1 MAKKKQARKA
11 KPAAKA
17 RTMKRP
23 AAKAKTKA
31 TANRKSVLSAKK
43 PAQKAPAKS
52 KALAEGYQWINT
64 VLVVRDMEAAIDFYS
79 RALGFKLRLSMPGPD
94 GKLMHA
100 ELMHND
106 SVIMLGPENPE
117 RQSFAPS
124 GPTAHTIYMYVEDV
138 DSVTNRAANH
148 GARVVDPVKD
158 QFWGDRTAVLIDPQ
172 GHSWML
178 ATHVRDMSPEDMQMP
193 QG

>member
-1 MAKKKQARKA
+1 MAKKKKTKAKA

-17 RTMKRP
+17 RSMKKP
-23 AAKAKTKA
+23 AAKAKAKA
-31 TANRKSVLSAKK
+31 SPKRKSAAKK
-43 PAQKAPAKS
+43 PAQTAKTGS
-52 KALAEGYQWINT
+52 KALAQGYQWINT
-64 VLVVRDMEAAIDFYS
+64 FLVVRDMQDAIDFYS
-79 RALGFKLRLSMPGPD
+79 NALGFKLRMSMPGPD

-106 SVIMLGPENPE
+106 SVVMLGPENPE
-117 RQSFAPS
+117 RGAHAPS

-138 DSVTNRAANH
+138 DSVANRAANL
-148 GARVVDPVKD
+148 GAKVVDPVKD

-193 QG
+193 QS